1 MSESPLCLRAVNDGG
16 VLAYR
21 GIRYAALDGG
31 ARFAAAV
38 PASGQLDTER
48 LADVPVFPQLPS
60 RLASA
65 MGTGAENPQTED
77 AFYLNVWAP
86 DGAEQLPVLIFI
98 HGGAWMTGGGSNE
111 WYDGA
116 RLSAQGLVVVTVNYR
131 IGAVAHL
138 APVGAEHRPLQ
149 DLLLALQ
156 WVRENIRGLGGD
168 PDRVTVAGQSA
179 GGWYGHLLS
188 LLPEAKGLLRR
199 VAHLSMGT
207 RSPWEPGHAA
217 RVRAAAASHLAP
229 STLAAAP
236 TPELLRAGS
245 RGLAENAGTR
255 PLGYAASGYLPTA
268 APNIPEHFLDPDWAA
283 ARCHAEAVYLR
294 YTADETGMF
303 FFNSEPE
310 LGAGEAEADAF
321 LASLPEADRP
331 PLQLAGLSPYEQ
343 LVAASSWVQFQR
355 FPTELA
361 EAYSAK
367 GIAASLH
374 VFSHRSALP
383 GLLSGHCLDLP
394 FQFGNREAWADAPM
408 LHGLNDDEF
417 EELAAELISELS
429 EFAAG
434 SSNQAIPTADGR
446 A

>member
-1 MSESPLCLRAVNDGG
+1 MGTLGKSTLCLKAVNEGG

-31 ARFAAAV
+31 TRFAAAV
-38 PASGQLDTER
+38 PASGQMDTAR
-48 LADVPVFPQLPS
+48 LAEVPVFPQLPS
-60 RLASA
+60 RLVPA
-65 MGTGAENPQTED
+65 MGTGAENPQAED

-86 DGAEQLPVLIFI
+86 DGAEQLPVLFFI

-111 WYDGA
+111 WYDGS

-156 WVRENIRGLGGD
+156 WVRDNIRGLGGD

-188 LLPEAKGLLRR
+188 LLPEAKGLLHR

-207 RSPWEPGHAA
+207 RSPWEPDHAA
-217 RVRAAAASHLAP
+217 RVRAVAASQLAP
-229 STLAAAP
+229 ATLASAP
-236 TPELLRAGS
+236 TPDLLRAGA
-245 RGLAENAGTR
+245 RGLAENAGSR
-255 PLGYAASGYLPTA
+255 PLGHAAAGYLPTA
-268 APNIPEHFLDPDWAA
+268 APNIPEHFLDPEWAA
-283 ARCHAEAVYLR
+283 LHCHAEAVYMR
-294 YTADETGMF
+294 FTADETGMF
-303 FFNSEPE
+303 LFNSEPE
-310 LGAGEAEADAF
+310 LRAGEAEADAF
-321 LASLPEADRP
+321 LASLSDDDRP
-331 PLQLAGLSPYEQ
+331 PAQLTGLSPYEQ
-343 LVAASSWVQFQR
+343 LVAASSWIQFQR

-361 EAYSAK
+361 EAYLANS
-367 GIAASLH
+367 IPASLH

-394 FQFGNREAWADAPM
+394 FQFGNRRAWVDAPM
-408 LHGLNDDEF
+408 LDGLDDDEF
-417 EELAAELISELS
+417 EELAADLISDLS
-429 EFAAG
+429 QFAAG
-434 SSNQAIPTADGR
+434 
-446 A
+446 